1 MKDNFFV
8 KFKNCLHRLD
18 KFPQY
23 IDQGIGKAIF
33 YGFLISLIFGGILG
47 IYNSYMTN
55 GLINKATTEI
65 NNPEYAFNI
74 KDNTFT
80 MAKNP
85 IIINKNGNL
94 IYINDKKTLDDAND
108 IINEYPEDN
117 SYMLVLKNGVK
128 IQSLGMGGN
137 YDYNQVNSKIFNA
150 KEVNNETLVQ
160 TIQSAKKY
168 YFGFI
173 TIYSIIN
180 RFINLI
186 IDSLFVTVVGLI
198 VSIFLGMM
206 VKPTALYSLSIYA
219 ATVPFLLSLP
229 IGILYP
235 SISLQYP
242 LIIATAIYVAI
253 ILKHIKND
261 LVNRQ
266 RNNKN
271 NNRLNRFL

>member
-80 MAKNP
+80 MAKN
-85 IIINKNGNL
+85 
-94 IYINDKKTLDDAND
+94 D
-108 IINEYPEDN
+108 IINEYPEDD

-150 KEVNNETLVQ
+150 KEVNNETLAQ